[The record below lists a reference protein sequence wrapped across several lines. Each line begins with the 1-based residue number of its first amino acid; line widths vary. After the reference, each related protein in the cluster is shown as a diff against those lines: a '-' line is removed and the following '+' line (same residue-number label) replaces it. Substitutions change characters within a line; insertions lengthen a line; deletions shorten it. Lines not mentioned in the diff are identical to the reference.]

1 MSAASDPLQGAK
13 LRAVLMAFRSELKPE
28 LSSPY
33 AKLRGELI
41 DMMLSRLT
49 VEAEG
54 GGLEA
59 GSEQSIEEIAS
70 GERARRDAY
79 EKRVEAARTAQ
90 PEGASSAT
98 ELDIPAETFTQWLG
112 RHEPGATV
120 EKVTTVPGGRSKGTI
135 LLDVS
140 GGTRDRIVIR
150 RDFAAAVTGT
160 SVSAEF
166 PIIRAV
172 HRAGLKV
179 PEPLWLEDD
188 PAVIGGRFIAFERLA
203 GRSMG
208 TLFESDASPAFAREF
223 AAALAALHQL
233 DLDALGVAPEL
244 RWGEEENPVAA
255 MLDSFEERYR
265 KGVQPTPLM
274 DAAFAWLRGQ
284 LPAIGNV
291 RGLVHGDAGLH
302 NTLGEE
308 DRLTGLLDW
317 EFVHAGDPA
326 EDLAY
331 CRYLIE
337 RVLPWT
343 EFMQA
348 YEAAGG
354 APVSDARMRFFGV
367 WRTLH
372 LSILTGLARSAF
384 DKGVDRDLR
393 VLAIGHNTFP
403 RQLRDLAGDL
413 ARAVEAT

>member
-1 MSAASDPLQGAK
+1 MSAAEDPLLGPK
-13 LRAVLMAFRSELKPE
+13 LRAILTAFRSDLKPE

-33 AKLRGELI
+33 GKLRGELI
-41 DMMLSRLT
+41 DMLLSRLT

-59 GSEQSIEEIAS
+59 GREQGVAAIAAA
-70 GERARRDAY
+70 ERARREAY
-79 EKRVEAARTAQ
+79 EGRVGAALKAA
-90 PEGASSAT
+90 PKGASSAT
-98 ELDIPAETFTQWLG
+98 ELEIPAETFTTWL
-112 RHEPGATV
+112 RRYEPEARV

-135 LLDVS
+135 LLQLS
-140 GGTRDRIVIR
+140 GGARDRIVIR

-172 HRAGLKV
+172 HRAGLRV

-188 PAVIGGRFIAFERLA
+188 PGVIGGRFIAFERLS
-203 GRSMG
+203 GRAMG
-208 TLFESDASPAFAREF
+208 TLFESDASPAFVREF
-223 AAALAALHQL
+223 AAALAQLHRL
-233 DLDALGVAPEL
+233 DLDALGVAGEL
-244 RWGEEENPVAA
+244 RWGEKPHPVAA
-255 MLDSFEERYR
+255 MLDSFEKRYR
-265 KGVQPTPLM
+265 DGVEPTPLM
-274 DAAFAWLRGQ
+274 DAAFAWLREQ

-291 RGLVHGDAGLH
+291 RALVHGDAGLH
-302 NTLGEE
+302 NTLG
-308 DRLTGLLDW
+308 DGDTLVGLLDW

-331 CRYLIE
+331 CRYLVE
-337 RVLPWT
+337 RILPWDA
-343 EFMQA
+343 FMAA

-354 APVSDARMRFFGV
+354 APVSDARMRFFSV

-413 ARAVEAT
+413 TRAVEAT